1 MVGRDVE
8 LGFLRDRLAAARA
21 GAGQV
26 VLVCGAAGIGKTRL
40 AEELA
45 ASAGVQVGWGGALGD
60 AGMPPPWAWAPAVR
74 HLPAPSAPVA
84 PIAAR
89 ALPRRYGSGEDAAAA
104 VFAADT
110 QVVDALAEQ
119 AQPGRALLLVLD
131 DLQWADGATLRLLG
145 RVAREVRRLPLLI
158 VGTQRDPGGGSRQGS
173 PAQGLSDVLNLRP
186 LTPTES
192 AALLSRAVGSADPE
206 AVRRAAERSG
216 GSPVYLK
223 TMNRAAAQ
231 QLRGRE
237 PWTETGGES
246 PELGHLVAAAMRSA
260 GPDTARAVQ
269 ALSVLGAE
277 ADLALL
283 AQLLGLDSP
292 TAAFELLLPAV
303 PAGLIEGLPASAKRA
318 SFAHS

>member
-1 MVGRDVE
+1 
-8 LGFLRDRLAAARA
+8 
-21 GAGQV
+21 
-26 VLVCGAAGIGKTRL
+26 
-40 AEELA
+40 
-45 ASAGVQVGWGGALGD
+45 
-60 AGMPPPWAWAPAVR
+60 
-74 HLPAPSAPVA
+74 
-84 PIAAR
+84 
-89 ALPRRYGSGEDAAAA
+89 
-104 VFAADT
+104 
-110 QVVDALAEQ
+110 VDALAEQ

-145 RVAREVRRLPLLI
+145 RVAREGRRPPLLI
-158 VGTQRDPGGGSRQGS
+158 VGTQRGPGGGSRQGS
-173 PAQGLSDVLNLRP
+173 PAQGGSGVLKP
-186 LTPTES
+186 PPPTPPEGAAPGS
-192 AALLSRAVGSADPE
+192 AAMLSRAVGSADPE
-206 AVRRAAERSG
+206 AVRRAAELSG
-216 GSPVYLK
+216 GSPLYLK
-223 TMNRAAAQ
+223 TMSRVAAE

-237 PWTETGGES
+237 PWAETVGES

-318 SFAHS
+318 SFAHSLVRAATYASLSPQHRTALHRRAAELLAPLAVARDDRAGMVAQH